1 LFKNPKNLNDFKKM
15 FNQAKLNAP
24 TAEEFMEPL
33 IEKNESEM
41 LNSTTA
47 SSSCNTS
54 SASSSSADS
63 QSSQNESN
71 GEKKEDKTKR
81 KSRRRSASPKFDYEK
96 LENLSGA
103 PRIDDRVAFQVNYLL
118 LNYFN
123 PSFSS
128 ILFFLQIDFGNIVQL
143 YTRNIRL

>member
-1 LFKNPKNLNDFKKM
+1 V

-24 TAEEFMEPL
+24 TAKEFMEAL
-33 IEKNESEM
+33 IEKDENEM

-71 GEKKEDKTKR
+71 GEKKESKTKR

-96 LENLSGA
+96 LENLNVA
-103 PRIDDRVAFQVNYLL
+103 PRVNDRIAFQVN
-118 LNYFN
+118 
-123 PSFSS
+123 
-128 ILFFLQIDFGNIVQL
+128 
-143 YTRNIRL
+143 